1 MKFFDLELGGLGSM
15 PNRVIKEQPNGVVYL
30 GGTTEEQCKLSD
42 QEWGRGFKTYSTK
55 NCTKENAFVYVAPEG
70 CKCKIN

>member
-15 PNRVIKEQPNGVVYL
+15 PNRVVKETLSGNLVYL

-42 QEWGRGFKTYSTK
+42 QEYGKGVIVFKNNNCIGETST
-55 NCTKENAFVYVAPEG
+55 AYVSPKG
-70 CKCKIN
+70 CKCKK